1 MNTLYV
7 ILGAAIGAPARFAID
22 QYIRKFT
29 NKPYGIFLVNILGS
43 FLLGMTFKS
52 SEKVNDLLAIGF
64 AGAFT
69 TWSTF
74 MLDIYL
80 AFELRRYKDA
90 AMNLVLSLGIGLLA
104 AWCGLQLAQ
113 RLHPLFNLIR
123 MTRNIRTQIY
133 VTIFSNQNIIFNSNS
148 DTAIFRWE

>member
-1 MNTLYV
+1 MNPLYV

-104 AWCGLQLAQ
+104 AWCGLQLA
-113 RLHPLFNLIR
+113 
-123 MTRNIRTQIY
+123 
-133 VTIFSNQNIIFNSNS
+133 
-148 DTAIFRWE
+148 

>member
-29 NKPYGIFLVNILGS
+29 DKPYGIFLVNVLGS
-43 FLLGMTFKS
+43 FIIGLTLTG
-52 SEKVNDLLAIGF
+52 SEQVHDLIAVGF

-80 AFELRRYKDA
+80 GFELKRYREITI
-90 AMNLVLSLGIGLLA
+90 NLVMSLGFGLLA
-104 AWCGLQLAQ
+104 AYAGLQIAG
-113 RLHPLFNLIR
+113 
-123 MTRNIRTQIY
+123 
-133 VTIFSNQNIIFNSNS
+133 
-148 DTAIFRWE
+148 

>member
-7 ILGAAIGAPARFAID
+7 IFGAAVGAPARFAID

-29 NKPYGIFLVNILGS
+29 NKPYGIFVVNILGS

-52 SEKVNDLLAIGF
+52 SEKTYDLLAIGF

-80 AFELRRYKDA
+80 AYELKRYREVA
-90 AMNLVLSLGIGLLA
+90 LNLTLSLAFGIAA
-104 AWCGLQLAQ
+104 AWCGLQL
-113 RLHPLFNLIR
+113 
-123 MTRNIRTQIY
+123 
-133 VTIFSNQNIIFNSNS
+133 VS
-148 DTAIFRWE
+148 